1 MGYQLYL
8 EPKIDEKGNVENQI
22 AQYQPDDRT
31 KERLASLREAFLVAD
46 KIRNYPFREFG
57 YKSLEDKI
65 TELQDR
71 FINFVEPIDDSDPSV
86 AWRANTVRPLTRN
99 KVLEVAAFITAN
111 LMYPRVAAT
120 NKKNKESKAFSALM
134 EDIMQW
140 ANDLS
145 DYEMQI
151 LFSVLGILV
160 FPGAIMEEG
169 YVEYERDFKI
179 INEDGGYDIKK
190 MVDEIYSGFQCETVP
205 LEEIYIADAYA
216 GKNIQKQPFVI
227 RRRINSYADASI
239 KYADNENF
247 KKYVRPGIRY
257 FFDGVSTVYETQEN
271 SIDETQV
278 EEVIY
283 YCRIADLELRI
294 VNGVLMDDPDRPL
307 QREDKLYPFAFSGYG
322 LYDSGKFFYYKSMV
336 DDLGPDQDAADRFI
350 NYLLDGTAL
359 QAMPSYALYGD
370 DVIDRGVMVPGAITP
385 LNQGTTMQNISPQ
398 GNLGNVASVLGNIEM
413 NAASSSKQNVTQKDM
428 TAYQTSRIEEEIKV
442 KLGLFG
448 RFLASLVD
456 QFGNLRLPTIVTYI
470 TMPQVAEISNPNTA
484 LEYATITVKKKDKS
498 QMDKIIQIDEDVPYQ
513 PEDVTQEETE
523 EINDKVMKM
532 SLDLL
537 VEGKEEGKEIIKV
550 NPKAIRNLKYQCRIS
565 PDTLF
570 RKSEDAQ
577 RAFALEF
584 YDRAMLHPQSKKDS
598 LLSLLVEQYEPGQE
612 DKYIEKAM
620 AMPQQGLPQGGQ
632 QGGTIMP
639 EQNKGANEVIRA
651 LGAPPEVRKPKGAPE
666 MII

>member
-8 EPKIDEKGNVENQI
+8 EPKIDEKGNIENQV
-22 AQYQPDDRT
+22 AQYQPNDKT

-46 KIRNYPFREFG
+46 KIRNYPYREFG

-71 FINFVEPIDDSDPSV
+71 FINFVEPIDESDPSV

-111 LMYPRVAAT
+111 LMYPRVVAV
-120 NKKNKESKAFSALM
+120 NKKNKESKAFSTLM
-134 EDIMQW
+134 EDVMQW
-140 ANDLS
+140 ANELS
-145 DYEMQI
+145 DYEMQT
-151 LFSVLGILV
+151 LFSVLGMLV
-160 FPGAIMEEG
+160 FPGTFIEEG

-179 INEDGGYDIKK
+179 IKEDGTFDIKK
-190 MVDEIYSGFQCETVP
+190 LVDEVYSGFHCETVP

-216 GKNIQKQPFVI
+216 GKNIQRQPFII
-227 RRRINSYADASI
+227 RRRIISFADASI
-239 KYADNENF
+239 KYADNKNF
-247 KKYVRPGIRY
+247 EKYVRPGIRY
-257 FFDGVSTVYETQEN
+257 FFDGVSTVYETQDN
-271 SIDETQV
+271 AINETQV
-278 EEVIY
+278 EEITY

-307 QREDKLYPFAFSGYG
+307 QREDKKYPLAFSGYG

-336 DDLGPDQDAADRFI
+336 DDLGPDQDAADKLI

-359 QAMPSYALYGD
+359 QAIPSYALFGD
-370 DVIDRGVMVPGAITP
+370 DVIDRGVMIPGAITP
-385 LNQGTTMQNISPQ
+385 LNQGTQLQNISPQ
-398 GNLGNVASVLGNIEM
+398 GNLGLVSNVLQGIEN
-413 NAASSSKQNVTQKDM
+413 NAASSSKQTVTQRDM

-448 RFLASLVD
+448 RFLASLVK
-456 QFGNLRLPTIVTYI
+456 QFGDLRLPTIVSHL
-470 TMPQVAEISNPNTA
+470 TMPKIAEISNSDAA
-484 LEYATITVKKKDKS
+484 LEYATIVVKKSDKGLKDKVI
-498 QMDKIIQIDEDVPYQ
+498 MIDEDVPYDI
-513 PEDVTQEETE
+513 ENANEEEMQEVR
-523 EINDKVMKM
+523 DKYAKM

-537 VEGKEEGKEIIKV
+537 VEGSKEDKELIKV
-550 NPKAIRNLKYQCRIS
+550 NPKAIRKLKYQCRIS

-584 YDRAMLHPQSKKDS
+584 YDRAMLHPNSKKDS

-612 DKYIEKAM
+612 DKYIDKAM
-620 AMPQQGLPQGGQ
+620 SMPQQGQPQQGGQ
-632 QGGTIMP
+632 GETMIP
-639 EQNKGANEVIRA
+639 EQSKGANEIVRA
-651 LGAPPEVRKPKGAPE
+651 LGTPPKVREPKGSPE